1 VANSS
6 PYGREL
12 GTSTPNTSVVLT
24 PEPRQF
30 RKFLHITRKDR
41 ELLEVA
47 GEIAARFSKLYPDE
61 EPLEI
66 LKLQDANECDLDPD
80 YIAGDIFDSDNVV
93 HVLLVNEIKSLD
105 ATLDRET
112 DARAGKRRASG
123 NLSSLTIPKKRV
135 LTKSRESL
143 WSTEGESR
151 RSTPLSNQVYPEPTE
166 TSNRSFNISVNDD
179 SEVSL
184 PPPEDDDT
192 RYEDPRKQ
200 KPAAASPLP
209 SSKRITSGMLVAPEP
224 QLKDAA
230 EATLHEQEINEK
242 LSQKKIPTKKV
253 LEPVEIDES
262 RKSSPPL
269 EEILASASRDTSM
282 HKAFF
287 SETEDEEDDE
297 KYEEASDEPEFTRE
311 EIIKLIRTNRMPAS
325 VRKKLALHSLTK
337 SLPAKSIRAA
347 AVDALKKIAADK
359 YPDLE
364 LSDIDSRNDSFADTT
379 VDKTSDRIFENEKL
393 ASKQGQEKPATKV
406 VPSTP
411 SKVDTPAV
419 SFKSTVDKTPAAK
432 TSLMKTPITTTNV
445 NGKTEAKASATKDTN
460 ATNLKTPQKADKIS
474 TARSTIKSSSKA
486 VSKSEKKAVTK
497 VTTITN
503 ATKIPVKVS
512 EVKSTEAQA
521 EVVLKEDDEMKDVN
535 TESSEE
541 ESPDESIE
549 DSDSEEDVTV
559 LLKIDST
566 KAPEA
571 KTEIGQISE
580 KSQTQKREAA
590 KPRSSLESTIPSP
603 SQVNVKTNTANGGP
617 VDSSTPASSQARKV
631 NIPKVEKPKS
641 ARALLKADPYNVSLL
656 PPVEIDVPGLE
667 DIDVKLSDPKVPDS
681 EKAEL
686 METRKRLIRNAKRRE
701 SRRQKSMAE
710 STTTENTAIDIS
722 SQPSNTQLT
731 ETKTDGTDSK
741 REGKKASTMM
751 EQPQESDSK
760 EQDTSGRYI
769 SSLIL
774 PPSEDLEQRSTETK
788 RLFDEAKAGILAKR
802 TKDAEPVKST
812 KAPAT
817 ESANTKVMSSSGS
830 DSDSTRSDSD
840 SDSDSD
846 SEADS
851 EDEVSKAPPRIVN
864 TPKTSSQLTPKTTD
878 LRKQIAKNSIAE
890 EPISKSQLT
899 TPSKDTVTAPI
910 KRNANSRKSLSSLT
924 DLVSRGVPEVQD
936 SLTPK
941 VERASRAPPI
951 KKVTKEEF
959 DSDSEESSD
968 ESTSGSDSESG
979 SDDSSAD
986 EANGSKKFLSAK
998 SAGDLVGGAKKK
1010 GKRISSAFKGLI
1022 DDFAKSQ

>member
-1 VANSS
+1 
-6 PYGREL
+6 
-12 GTSTPNTSVVLT
+12 VVLT
-24 PEPRQF
+24 AEPRQF

-61 EPLEI
+61 ESLEI

-105 ATLDRET
+105 ATLDREA

-123 NLSSLTIPKKRV
+123 NLSSLTIPKKRI

-151 RSTPLSNQVYPEPTE
+151 RSTPLSNQVYPETSE

-200 KPAAASPLP
+200 KPTAASPLP

-242 LSQKKIPTKKV
+242 LSQKKIPTKKI

-311 EIIKLIRTNRMPAS
+311 EIIRLIKTNRMPAS

-364 LSDIDSRNDSFADTT
+364 LSDIDSKNDSFADTT
-379 VDKTSDRIFENEKL
+379 VDKTADRIFKNEKVSKQEPEKL
-393 ASKQGQEKPATKV
+393 ATKT

-411 SKVDTPAV
+411 SKVATPAV
-419 SFKSTVDKTPAAK
+419 ASKSKVDKTPASK
-432 TSLMKTPITTTNV
+432 TSVIKTPITTTNV
-445 NGKTEAKASATKDTN
+445 NGKTEAKASATKNN
-460 ATNLKTPQKADKIS
+460 ATNLQTPPKADKVPTASS
-474 TARSTIKSSSKA
+474 TVKSSSKA
-486 VSKSEKKAVTK
+486 VSKSEKKAVTKVTK

-521 EVVLKEDDEMKDVN
+521 EAVSKEDDKMKDVN
-535 TESSEE
+535 NESSEE
-541 ESPDESIE
+541 ESLEESID

-571 KTEIGQISE
+571 KTEIEPISE
-580 KSQTQKREAA
+580 KSQAQKREAT
-590 KPRSSLESTIPSP
+590 KSRPSLESTIPSL
-603 SQVNVKTNTANGGP
+603 SQANVKANTANGGP

-631 NIPKVEKPKS
+631 KTPKVEKPKS

-681 EKAEL
+681 EKSEL

-710 STTTENTAIDIS
+710 STTTENSAIDIS

-731 ETKTDGTDSK
+731 GTKTDGTDSK
-741 REGKKASTMM
+741 REGEKASRMM

-760 EQDTSGRYI
+760 EQDTSRRYI
-769 SSLIL
+769 SNLIL
-774 PPSEDLEQRSTETK
+774 PPSEDLEQKSTETK

-802 TKDAEPVKST
+802 TKDTEATKSV

-817 ESANTKVMSSSGS
+817 KSTDTKVMSSSGS

-840 SDSDSD
+840 SDSDSE
-846 SEADS
+846 SEGES
-851 EDEVSKAPPRIVN
+851 EDEISKAPPRIVN
-864 TPKTSSQLTPKTTD
+864 TPKTSSQLAPKTAD

-890 EPISKSQLT
+890 EPISKSQQT
-899 TPSKDTVTAPI
+899 TPSKDTAPI
-910 KRNANSRKSLSSLT
+910 KRNVNSRKSLSSLT

-941 VERASRAPPI
+941 VERASRAPLT

-979 SDDSSAD
+979 SHDSSAD

-1022 DDFAKSQ
+1022 NDFAKSQ